1 MYQILKP
8 KVDIVRTEIS
18 ALPCEVEQY
27 LGGGGQGE
35 VYRAKL
41 DGKEVALK
49 WYFTHYLSQD
59 ERLRERLEMAIS
71 GGAPSDRFLWPV
83 DIASSSDISAF
94 GYVMPLR
101 EERFKGIVDLM
112 KRRVEP
118 SFRALATAGFELAH
132 NYLQLHSRGL
142 CYRDIAFGNVF
153 FDPVNGEVRICDND
167 NVDVNGREGPI
178 GGTPRFMAP
187 ELVRGDATPS
197 TQTDLFSLAV
207 LLFYMFVIHHPLE
220 GANELKIHSFD
231 LPAMRRLYGTNP
243 VFIFDPADDSNRPVA
258 GYHDN
263 ALDYWPIYPE
273 FFQRLF
279 IRSFTEGVRDPQH
292 GRVREGEWRPAMIRL
307 RDSIIYCASCGAE
320 NFYDADKM
328 KATGSKPPACWHC
341 KRDVPLPFRVRI
353 GRNIVMLNSD
363 TKLYPHHLDEE
374 SPYDFSAPVAEVSQ
388 HPKNPGLW
396 GLKNLSDKKWVRV
409 TPEGTQQDVTPGQSV
424 TLARGVKI
432 HFGKADGEIRY

>member
-8 KVDIVRTEIS
+8 NVDIVRTEMS
-18 ALPCEVEQY
+18 ALSCEVEQY

-49 WYFTHYLSQD
+49 WYFTHYLTQD

-83 DIASSSDISAF
+83 DIASSPDVAAF
-94 GYVMPLR
+94 GYVMRLR

-112 KRRVEP
+112 KRRAEP

-142 CYRDIAFGNVF
+142 CYRDISFGNVF

-167 NVDVNGREGPI
+167 NVDVNGKEGPI

-243 VFIFDPADDSNRPVA
+243 VFIFDPADDTNRPVA

-263 ALDYWPIYPE
+263 ALVYWPIYPE

-279 IRSFTEGVRDPQH
+279 IRSFTDGLRDPQH

-320 NFYDADKM
+320 NFYDADRM

-341 KRDVPLPFRVRI
+341 KRDVPLPFRIRI

-374 SPYDFSAPVAEVSQ
+374 NPYDFSAPAAEVSQ
-388 HPKNPGLW
+388 HPKNPSLW
-396 GLKNLSDKKWVRV
+396 GLKNLSGKKWVRV
-409 TPEGTQQDVTPGQSV
+409 TPEGTQQDVVPGQSV
-424 TLARGVKI
+424 TLARGMKI

>member
-8 KVDIVRTEIS
+8 NVDIVRTEAS
-18 ALPCEVEQY
+18 QLTCEVEQY

-41 DGKEVALK
+41 SGQAVALK
-49 WYFTHYLSQD
+49 WYFPHYLTQD

-71 GGAPSDRFLWPV
+71 GGTPSDRFLWPS
-83 DIASSSDISAF
+83 DIASSPDISAF

-142 CYRDIAFGNVF
+142 CYRDINFGNVF
-153 FDPVNGEVRICDND
+153 FDPKSGEIRICDND
-167 NVDVNGREGPI
+167 NVDVNGRRGPI

-187 ELVRGDATPS
+187 EIVRGDAAPS

-231 LPAMRRLYGTNP
+231 LPAMRRLYGTHP
-243 VFIFDPADDSNRPVA
+243 IFIFDPENDSNRPVE

-263 ALDYWPIYPE
+263 AIAYWPIYPE
-273 FFQRLF
+273 FFKKLF
-279 IRSFTEGVRDPQH
+279 IRSFTDGLHDPQH

-307 RDSIIYCASCGAE
+307 RDSIIYCPNCSAE
-320 NFYDADKM
+320 NFYDTDVM
-328 KATGSKPPACWHC
+328 KATGGKPPSCWSC
-341 KRDVPLPFRVRI
+341 NREVKLPFRIRI
-353 GRNIVMLNSD
+353 GKNIIMLNSD
-363 TKLYPHHLDEE
+363 TKLFPHHLDEQKN
-374 SPYDFSAPVAEVSQ
+374 YDFSVTMAEVNQ
-388 HPKNPGLW
+388 HPKNPSIW
-396 GLKNLSDKKWVRV
+396 GLKNLSSEKWVRV
-409 TPEGTQQDVTPGQSV
+409 TPDGAAQDVTPGQSV
-424 TLARGVKI
+424 TLAKGMKI